1 MAAEFLP
8 PSGFRP
14 SDARKRIGPILR
26 ALSRAYPHARTAL
39 KYRTPFELLIAT
51 ILSAQSTDETVNR
64 VTPALFERYPDAAAM
79 SKASPEE
86 IEPLIRPTGFFRQ
99 KAKAIVGC
107 AKALTERF
115 GGEVPRRM
123 ADLVELPGVAR
134 KTANVV
140 LANCCP
146 RPQSD
151 HGIFVDTHVRRTS
164 QRLALTGQ
172 DDPDRIEQDLMK
184 LVPKSKWAEFPHQ
197 LVFLGRGPCRAR
209 NPAHE
214 ECPLLEWCPT
224 GRYALRARPKGR
236 PSRSRR

>member
-64 VTPALFERYPDAAAM
+64 VTPVLFERNPDAATL

-86 IEPLIRPTGFFRQ
+86 IEALIRPTGFFRQ
-99 KAKAIVGC
+99 KAKAIIGC

-146 RPQSD
+146 RPESD

-164 QRLALTGQ
+164 QRLALTGE

-197 LVFLGRGPCRAR
+197 LVFLGRGPCNAR
-209 NPAHE
+209 SPAHE
-214 ECPLLEWCPT
+214 KCPLLEWCPT

>member
-8 PSGFRP
+8 PPGFRP

-107 AKALTERF
+107 AKALPERF

-123 ADLVELPGVAR
+123 ADLFRLPAAAR
-134 KTANVV
+134 TTPN
-140 LANCCP
+140 
-146 RPQSD
+146 
-151 HGIFVDTHVRRTS
+151 
-164 QRLALTGQ
+164 
-172 DDPDRIEQDLMK
+172 
-184 LVPKSKWAEFPHQ
+184 
-197 LVFLGRGPCRAR
+197 
-209 NPAHE
+209 
-214 ECPLLEWCPT
+214 LL
-224 GRYALRARPKGR
+224 LARPSSL
-236 PSRSRR
+236 PQP